1 MILAF
6 TFEHNLACSVQ
17 FSKKKENK
25 GWKKI
30 KHKNSQY
37 TLIGPSDYFV
47 SENNN
52 KILGIV

>member
-1 MILAF
+1 LQRLVF
-6 TFEHNLACSVQ
+6 Q
-17 FSKKKENK
+17 KKENK

-37 TLIGPSDYFV
+37 TLIVPSDYFV